1 MENNLKFTEQYYERV
16 RLSKG
21 TNVLL
26 RLVRPDDKERLQ
38 NGFRKLSSQSRY
50 KRFFTAKQSL
60 TNAELDY
67 FTELDQSEHFA
78 LGAIEFNDRGEEG
91 DGVGI
96 ARFIRL
102 TDDATSAEVAITVID
117 RMQGNGIGR
126 IMLEKLLAAAAE
138 RNVSRFRFE
147 YLPHNRNMRK
157 LIQSVCQVV
166 NYTKED
172 GIMVAETYVTD
183 RYPSSVKNPLDQF
196 ERAFYLLQVFT
207 TMTLKLQF
215 NIGLTALNRTLDVM
229 FARDSV

>member
-1 MENNLKFTEQYYERV
+1 MKTTLKFTEQYHEQV
-16 RLSKG
+16 CLPGGKKI
-21 TNVLL
+21 LL
-26 RLVRPDDKERLQ
+26 RLVRPEDKERLQ
-38 NGFRKLSSQSRY
+38 NGFGKLSSHSRY
-50 KRFFTAKQSL
+50 KRFFSTKQSL

-67 FTELDQSEHFA
+67 FTELDQDEHFA
-78 LGAIEFNDRGEEG
+78 FGAVELNEHGDEG

-102 TDDATSAEVAITVID
+102 SDDATSAEVAITVID
-117 RMQGNGIGR
+117 RLQGNGIGR

-147 YLPHNRNMRK
+147 YLPHNRGMQK

-166 NYTKED
+166 NNTKEG
-172 GIMVAETYVTD
+172 GIMVAETKVTD
-183 RYPSSVKNPLDQF
+183 QYPSSDENPLDHF

-207 TMTLKLQF
+207 TVTLKLQF
-215 NIGLTALNRTLDVM
+215 NIGLTAVNRTLDVM